1 MGALEILVLLL
12 ATTGPTKAAVVFL
25 GLTKNADKQFKR
37 KLAFR
42 SAGIAAVLC
51 VLFALLGAGILAVLK
66 ISVEA
71 LMIAGGAILFVFA
84 LNMVIGEDKE
94 EEPGSEPPEPNMD
107 WAAFPL
113 AMPLMASPQGLVAI
127 VAIEAT
133 FQSITQSMML
143 VGLILVVAV
152 INVIFMIG
160 ADRIFAKVPP
170 SALKVIMR
178 VAGLL
183 LCGLAVQIMIYG
195 FDGLGLIPSEAVEL
209 NG

>member
-1 MGALEILVLLL
+1 MGPTEILILLL
-12 ATTGPTKAAVVFL
+12 ATAGPTKAAIVYL
-25 GLTKNADKQFKR
+25 GLTKNTDAQFKR
-37 KLAFR
+37 QLALR

-51 VLFALLGAGILAVLK
+51 VLFALLGAGILSTLK

-71 LMIAGGAILFVFA
+71 LLIAGGAILFVFA
-84 LNMVIGEDKE
+84 LDMVIGEDKE
-94 EEPGSEPPEPNMD
+94 QADSSEPPAPTLD

-133 FQSITQSMML
+133 SQTFADSLML

-152 INVIFMIG
+152 VNVVFMLG
-160 ADRIFAKVPP
+160 ADRIFSKIPP
-170 SALKVIMR
+170 AFLKVIMR
-178 VAGLL
+178 IAGLL

-195 FDGLGLIPSEAVEL
+195 FDGLGLIPNQAVEL
-209 NG
+209 HS